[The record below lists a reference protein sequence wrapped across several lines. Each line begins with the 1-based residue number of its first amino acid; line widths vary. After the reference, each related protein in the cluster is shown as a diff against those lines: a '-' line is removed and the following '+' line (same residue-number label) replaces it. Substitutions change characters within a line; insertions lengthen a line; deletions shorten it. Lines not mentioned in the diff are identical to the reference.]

1 MNILLWILAGGF
13 AGWAGFKF
21 IGANEDR
28 GMMIS
33 IIIGVAGGFFG
44 GNVLAPML
52 GETAPMPDAISF
64 FALLMAIASAAACL
78 TIGDMISKR
87 FNV

>member
-1 MNILLWILAGGF
+1 MNVVLWVLAGGF
-13 AGWAGFKF
+13 AGWVGFKF
-21 IGANEDR
+21 IGANENR

-33 IIIGVAGGFFG
+33 IVIGVIGGYVG
-44 GNVLAPML
+44 GYVLAPML
-52 GETAPMPDAISF
+52 GESAPMPDAISL
-64 FALLMAIASAAACL
+64 FALIMALASAAACL